1 MKSMDL
7 SFEKLL
13 NNSIVLPK
21 NMNVRLQHQQSIPA
35 GAQEEGRTTTY
46 RSRACST
53 QWFSKRADSSSEA
66 LWTKQPLT
74 DNGNYFH
81 QPPSD
86 CSYCTVYVEVLPSTT
101 KMRRDIRK
109 YMRWYCRR
117 TGCCFYSSCFHRTW
131 LQFESS
137 RSSMFFGLTH
147 LEFWLLRV
155 SWEKEKERGK
165 ATVDRVWTAVCNL
178 SWGGCALFRILE
190 SIRPDFEV
198 IYDVSTT
205 CISAAFVADV
215 LGS

>member
-1 MKSMDL
+1 
-7 SFEKLL
+7 
-13 NNSIVLPK
+13 
-21 NMNVRLQHQQSIPA
+21 
-35 GAQEEGRTTTY
+35 
-46 RSRACST
+46 
-53 QWFSKRADSSSEA
+53 
-66 LWTKQPLT
+66 
-74 DNGNYFH
+74 
-81 QPPSD
+81 
-86 CSYCTVYVEVLPSTT
+86 
-101 KMRRDIRK
+101 
-109 YMRWYCRR
+109 
-117 TGCCFYSSCFHRTW
+117 
-131 LQFESS
+131 
-137 RSSMFFGLTH
+137 MFFGLTH